1 MHEGNKALFDLV
13 WVFVTVRKLKTEEVE
28 QMLEAFQC
36 IQNLTPPIP
45 VDMIDFGLDILLE
58 LWRSKL
64 HDGKT
69 DRTSW
74 LNI

>member
-1 MHEGNKALFDLV
+1 M
-13 WVFVTVRKLKTEEVE
+13 RKLKTEEVE

-36 IQNLTPPIP
+36 IQNLTPRL
-45 VDMIDFGLDILLE
+45 DMIDFRLDILLE

-69 DRTSW
+69 DRTS
-74 LNI
+74 